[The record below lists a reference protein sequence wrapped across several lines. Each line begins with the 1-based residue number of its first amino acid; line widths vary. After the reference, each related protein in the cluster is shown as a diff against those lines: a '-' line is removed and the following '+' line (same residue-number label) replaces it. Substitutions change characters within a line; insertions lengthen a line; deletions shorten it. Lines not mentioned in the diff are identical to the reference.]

1 MGGRVTGGWRSSAR
15 LVGDWAAAGR
25 DLVFPPSC
33 AACRANLDRHEERL
47 CERCRDLLSPGIADR
62 CRRCSAPV
70 GPHLDTA
77 LGCVHCRGEKWK
89 LRRVFS
95 LGPYAERLREAC
107 LRLKRPGSE
116 PLAAAL
122 AEELYAARA
131 DEWARE
137 RYDLVVPVPHH
148 WRHRLWRTQL
158 VPVALARTLGRRL
171 HLPVQMHL
179 VRKAKF
185 TPQQATLSATERRLN
200 LRSAF
205 APIGG
210 TRLLGG
216 RILVVDDVLTTGTT
230 ADRVARVL
238 LELGAESVDAAVIA
252 RGLGQ

>member
-1 MGGRVTGGWRSSAR
+1 MSGWRTSAR
-15 LVGDWAAAGR
+15 VVGDWAAAGR
-25 DLVFPPSC
+25 DLVFPPCC
-33 AACRANLDRHEERL
+33 AACRTNLDGHARRL
-47 CERCRDLLSPGIADR
+47 CDGCRGALVPVIVDR

-77 LGCVHCRGEKWK
+77 SGCVHCRGEKWK

-122 AEELYAARA
+122 AEELFAAWEG
-131 DEWARE
+131 EWADQ

-148 WRHRLWRTQL
+148 WRHRLWRTQQ
-158 VPVALARTLGRRL
+158 VPVTLARIVGRRL
-171 HLPVQMHL
+171 GLPVQMHL
-179 VRKAKF
+179 VRKVKF
-185 TPQQATLSATERRLN
+185 TPLQATLSATERRLN

-205 APIGG
+205 APIAG
-210 TRLLGG
+210 TRLVGG
-216 RILVVDDVLTTGTT
+216 QILVVDDVLTTGTT

-252 RGLGQ
+252 RGLGR